1 MASTSETGNAKNIA
15 NYKLILSYLKEMDA
29 AYNPVYA
36 PIKLTA
42 LETKAGECD
51 AVMNRVEGSL
61 NPYKNEV
68 NARDREYG
76 KMKDLTIGARAALKG
91 CGAGADVMK
100 DARGMV
106 NKVLGRRTGPKPKKD
121 PDNPDWDPKS
131 ISQLSFDLRRANFSE
146 FVAFLSTQTIYTPNE
161 TELKAASLRTYTDGL
176 GSFND
181 RVNAAYAPLVQA
193 RKERDIVLYA
203 PDTGISELTGTVKG
217 YCKSVLGVKD
227 PLFKKINGIKIKPPK
242 KK

>member
-1 MASTSETGNAKNIA
+1 MASTSETGHAKNIA
-15 NYKLILSYLKEMDA
+15 NFKVINSLLTEMGT

-36 PIKLTA
+36 PIKLTE
-42 LETKAGECD
+42 LETKARECD
-51 AVMNRVEGSL
+51 AAMSKVEMSL
-61 NPYKNEV
+61 NPYKNAV
-68 NARDREYG
+68 NARDAEYK

-91 CGAGADVMK
+91 SGAGEDVMK

-106 NKVLGRRTGPKPKKD
+106 NKILGRRTGPQPVKD

-131 ISQLSFDLRRANFSE
+131 VSQLSFDMRRTNFSE

-161 TELKAASLRTYTDGL
+161 THLKAASLRTYVDGL
-176 GSFND
+176 GVFND
-181 RVNAAYAPLVQA
+181 RVNNAYAPLVQD

-203 PDTGISELTGTVKG
+203 PSTGISDLTGTIKG

-227 PLFKKINGIKIKPPK
+227 PMFKKINGIKIKRPK
-242 KK
+242 KR